1 MRSIQQT
8 KDAETLFFLEQPQ
21 ALELVVPGDGE
32 AFPLG
37 FTRLTDYPE
46 APASAASSHKEHEW
60 SKHKGEMK
68 DEMIS
73 SGRPEAQK

>member
-46 APASAASSHKEHEW
+46 APASAEQQAATRST
-60 SKHKGEMK
+60 
-68 DEMIS
+68 
-73 SGRPEAQK
+73 SGRNTKEK